1 MIRKIGIILLAA
13 AVFFP
18 AGLFAADYVHTLKA
32 KDMTVSWTLEGE
44 QIHMQLSAETT
55 GWVAIGIDP
64 EEAMGGS
71 DIIIGAVK
79 NGKVR
84 IEDHFADSR
93 RGHSPD
99 DKLGGSNHVINPQGS
114 ETEGV
119 TTISFTLS
127 TAAAEEWDKPI
138 HTDKMTRV
146 MVAYGTG
153 RDSFRTSHRYRTV
166 YDINFATGEVV
177 KVK

>member
-1 MIRKIGIILLAA
+1 MIRKIGLMVLAA
-13 AVFFP
+13 AVLFP
-18 AGLFAADYVHTLKA
+18 AGLFAAEYAHTLEA
-32 KDMTVSWTLEGE
+32 KNMTVSWTLEGE
-44 QIHMQLSAETT
+44 QVHMQLSAKTT

-64 EEAMGGS
+64 EEAMGGA

-99 DKLGGSNHVINPQGS
+99 EKLGGSNHVINPEGS
-114 ETEGV
+114 ETDGV

-127 TAAAEEWDKPI
+127 TTAAEEWDKPV

-146 MVAYGTG
+146 MIAYGTG
-153 RDSFRTSHRYRTV
+153 RDSFRTTHRYRTV